1 MRYRVIHSQ
10 NLRQRRFLKE
20 SALFVAIGFLFALFY
35 VWTRVQVVETGYQIR
50 HLATQAEELKGQN
63 HALRVEVATLKS
75 PVRLD
80 AVALELGLK
89 RPPEKQV
96 MMISSIVSSP

>member
-1 MRYRVIHSQ
+1 MRRSGVIHSQ
-10 NLRQRRFLKE
+10 NLKQKRFFKD
-20 SALFVAIGFLFALFY
+20 SALFVGVGFLFALFY

-50 HLATQAEELKGQN
+50 HLMTQAEELKGQN

-80 AVALELGLK
+80 VIALNLGLK

-96 MMISSIVSSP
+96 TMISSRSP